1 MKSIKMQWFSFAAI
15 VALLGLLSPV
25 SPVLA
30 GKPSQPATAATST
43 QQLAV
48 INLNTADS
56 AALQQIKGIGP
67 KMAERVIA
75 YRTEHGRFQKPEE
88 LVNVKGIG
96 PVKFE
101 RIKEQ
106 VTV

>member
-1 MKSIKMQWFSFAAI
+1 MKSINKQWFSFAVVLAM
-15 VALLGLLSPV
+15 VGLLFPLT
-25 SPVLA
+25 PVLA
-30 GKPSQPATAATST
+30 AKPSQPSVSAVST
-43 QQLAV
+43 QQQQI

-56 AALQQIKGIGP
+56 VGLQLIKGIGP
-67 KMAERVIA
+67 KMAERILA

-88 LVNVKGIG
+88 LVNVQGIG
-96 PVKFE
+96 PAKYE

>member
-1 MKSIKMQWFSFAAI
+1 MKSINKQWFAFAMILAM
-15 VALLGLLSPV
+15 VGLLFPLT
-25 SPVLA
+25 PVLA
-30 GKPSQPATAATST
+30 AKPSQTSGAAVST
-43 QQLAV
+43 QQLPV
-48 INLNTADS
+48 INLNSADS

-67 KMAERVIA
+67 KMAERILA

-88 LVNVKGIG
+88 IVNVKGIG
-96 PVKFE
+96 PAKYE